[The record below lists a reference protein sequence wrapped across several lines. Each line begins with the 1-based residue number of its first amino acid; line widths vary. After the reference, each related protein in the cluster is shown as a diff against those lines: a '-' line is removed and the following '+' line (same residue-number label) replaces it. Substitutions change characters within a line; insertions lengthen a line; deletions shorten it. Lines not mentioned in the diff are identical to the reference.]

1 MSDANPDERQPLAFE
16 NDAGS
21 SRSRWVAGG
30 LALAI
35 VGWMGSGYVLPSEE
49 AEAPRQAAAA
59 RKPVTVAVRP
69 SVAEAVEQVFA
80 AEGQALPDRDTMI
93 RAETSGRIAEVLVER
108 GGDLAAGQVVAR
120 FDVAGRE
127 AELARAE
134 EELARAQREF
144 DNAEALLERG
154 VSTVDRVADATATLA
169 AARAGVRSAQETL
182 GDTEI
187 RAPFAG
193 RLESLDVDL
202 GEFVSLG
209 GEVGRIVDNVPLTI
223 RIQIPQQSL
232 ADIRVGQTAEV
243 AFITG
248 AEGTGTVRFV
258 GSSAD
263 AETRTFTAEIE
274 VPNEGGAIPA
284 GISAQL
290 RIPTGEARAHFVS
303 PAILSL
309 GTDGTLGIKTVG
321 EDDVVDFHAVDIVR
335 AQTDGIWVS
344 GLPETA
350 RVISIGQGFVNDGER
365 VDPQEDGGDVP
376 ERGPELAGGM
386 PDAEPEAGGNGR
398 TLTIGNA
405 DAPAGAAQAEEVR

>member
-35 VGWMGSGYVLPSEE
+35 VCWMGSGYVLPSEE
-49 AEAPRQAAAA
+49 AEAPRQTAAA

-69 SVAEAVEQVFA
+69 SVAEAVEQIFA

-108 GGDLAAGQVVAR
+108 GADLAGGQVVAR

-154 VSTVDRVADATATLA
+154 VSTVDRVADASTTLA
-169 AARAGVRSAQETL
+169 AARAGVRTAQETI

-248 AEGTGTVRFV
+248 ATGTGTVRFV

-321 EDDVVDFHAVDIVR
+321 EDDVVVFHAVDIVR

-344 GLPETA
+344 GLPEAA
-350 RVISIGQGFVNDGER
+350 RVISIGQGFVNDGET
-365 VDPQEDGGDVP
+365 VDPQADDDAALERAP
-376 ERGPELAGGM
+376 EVAGGV
-386 PDAEPEAGGNGR
+386 PEPEAPFEADGQIMEVGSAG
-398 TLTIGNA
+398 A
-405 DAPAGAAQAEEVR
+405 DATDADLEAVR